1 MRFQGAYLGSAV
13 AALVARECDFWCA
26 IVDVEDSWYLELD
39 VEVSFGGV
47 IRRLFIIGSRSLD
60 VLSGLE
66 ALFPSFEEREVVGL
80 LPMPFKRALNFRF
93 VAFIMP
99 ELLKYYVQSEV

>member
-1 MRFQGAYLGSAV
+1 
-13 AALVARECDFWCA
+13 
-26 IVDVEDSWYLELD
+26 
-39 VEVSFGGV
+39 
-47 IRRLFIIGSRSLD
+47 
-60 VLSGLE
+60 
-66 ALFPSFEEREVVGL
+66 LFPSFEEREVVGL